1 MPENRLKAKWQR
13 GEPTFGGWLLIPSSF
28 AAEVMARQG
37 FDYLCVD
44 MQHGLIGY
52 QVALEMLQAIGTTDT
67 VPLVRVPRNDFGM
80 INKMLDAGAHGIVI
94 PMVNSAEEAREAVR
108 ACRYAPEGARSFGP
122 SRAALS
128 AGPDYFATA
137 NQSVACIP
145 MIETREAVEALDE
158 ILAVPGIDA
167 IYVGPNDLSISL
179 GLPPAPDNPG
189 AYQEAYQRIAKACAA
204 HGVTA
209 GIHANPNL
217 AGKHLA
223 TGYRL
228 ITIASDL
235 GGLAAGAAR
244 DLRSVREQSGA

>member
-13 GEPTFGGWLLIPSSF
+13 AEPTFGGWLLIPSSF

-94 PMVNSAEEAREAVR
+94 PMVNSADEARAAVR

-122 SRAALS
+122 SRPELS

-167 IYVGPNDLSISL
+167 VYVGPNDLSISL
-179 GLPPAPDNPG
+179 GLPPASDNPG

-209 GIHANPNL
+209 GIHANASL
-217 AGKHLA
+217 AGKHIA

-235 GGLAAGAAR
+235 GGLASGAAR
-244 DLRSVREQSGA
+244 ELRSVREQGGE

>member
-52 QVALEMLQAIGTTDT
+52 QVALEMLQAIGTTDS
-67 VPLVRVPRNDFGM
+67 VPLVRVPQNDFGM

-145 MIETREAVEALDE
+145 LIETREAVDALDE

-179 GLPPAPDNPG
+179 GLPPALDNSG
-189 AYQEAYQRIAKACAA
+189 AYQEAYQRIAKACAE
-204 HGVTA
+204 T
-209 GIHANPNL
+209 
-217 AGKHLA
+217 
-223 TGYRL
+223 R
-228 ITIASDL
+228 
-235 GGLAAGAAR
+235 
-244 DLRSVREQSGA
+244 